1 MISRN
6 TRAVVPLVILGAVLA
21 GGCDRQHVS
30 TPANVRRDPN
40 VVVAYVSCGFAAAM
54 EAARIKFENDNKGKS
69 VHIDAGEPSTLVERI
84 RSGAVPDVLIC
95 PGEAEIGMLE
105 REGYLDRG
113 SRQSLGTLRL
123 AIAVHSDNAT
133 RIRSFRDLSSSA
145 VSSVTMP
152 IAGTTSLGTDGKRA
166 LERAGIWSDL
176 QDKLTLQA
184 TPLGALQRVASGE
197 ADAAVVY
204 DPCFAMHTEGKIPPG
219 SVRVVVP
226 REAGDERAISVY
238 VVVHKRSP
246 NALLAQRFIRLLL
259 SRELK
264 PPAPPPPSPGTAP
277 EEQE

>member
-1 MISRN
+1 
-6 TRAVVPLVILGAVLA
+6 VLA
-21 GGCDRQHVS
+21 GGCGREHVS
-30 TPANVRRDPN
+30 IAGDVRRDPN
-40 VVVAYVSCGFAAAM
+40 VVVAYVACGFAAPT
-54 EAARIKFENDNKGKS
+54 EAARMKFENDNKGKS
-69 VHIDAGEPSTLVERI
+69 VHIDAGEPSALVERI

-113 SRQSLGTLRL
+113 SRQSIGTLRL

-133 RIRSFRDLSSSA
+133 PIRSFRDLTSST

-166 LERAGIWSDL
+166 LERAGIWPDL

-184 TPLGALQRVASGE
+184 TPLGSLQRVAAGE

-204 DPCFAMHTEGKIPPG
+204 DPCFALHTEGNIPPG
-219 SVRVVVP
+219 SVKVSVP
-226 REAGDERAISVY
+226 RDAGDERSISVY

-264 PPAPPPPSPGTAP
+264 PPALPPPPP
-277 EEQE
+277 EPTPEDQE